1 MKDEMMLVGVT
12 LARRY
17 TRKQKGIFLA
27 EVCRQC
33 REVGWKTEFQ
43 LDGRR
48 NFKPGIPACCMYAIW
63 SSAIWRM
70 RRR

>member
-17 TRKQKGIFLA
+17 TRKQKEIFLA
-27 EVCRQC
+27 ECAGSAV
-33 REVGWKTEFQ
+33 K
-43 LDGRR
+43 LDGRQ
-48 NFKPGIPACCMYAIW
+48 NFKPGIPVCCMYAIW